1 MGRGVVLIDSGREAA
16 RALADTLRSMDLLS
30 VDACRENR
38 YFITDTLENF
48 SGVAELFLGHSVQGH
63 TERIDIEKF

>member
-1 MGRGVVLIDSGREAA
+1 
-16 RALADTLRSMDLLS
+16 MDLLS